1 VDHNG
6 FFCGLRGHLQYI
18 SGSVHHFDNCN
29 NDTFSRLWIEN
40 FLRKLGHDITTRT
53 HVYYSLPGKEIN
65 DGLICI
71 RNDIDILS
79 MTAALQGMDPGY
91 KVLNIFVD
99 HTNFTNKLRNDKI
112 LQQEPVVAAR
122 IDARMSTN
130 GEVAVQAI
138 AEQEET
144 EEEAKEHGEE
154 GQQ

>member
-1 VDHNG
+1 M
-6 FFCGLRGHLQYI
+6 
-18 SGSVHHFDNCN
+18 
-29 NDTFSRLWIEN
+29 
-40 FLRKLGHDITTRT
+40 TT
-53 HVYYSLPGKEIN
+53 
-65 DGLICI
+65 
-71 RNDIDILS
+71 
-79 MTAALQGMDPGY
+79 ALQGMDPRY